1 MPRLLPLPWRDIEK
15 AFKADGWAFVRQSS
29 SHRSYKHDD
38 NPNLLTIPTDN
49 PVAKGTLRS
58 LIRAAGLT
66 VAEFE
71 SLRTRGRR

>member
-1 MPRLLPLPWRDIEK
+1 MPLLWRDIEK
-15 AFKADGWAFVRQSS
+15 ASRADGWTFVRQSS
-29 SHRSYKHDD
+29 SHRPYKHDS
-38 NPNLLTIPTDN
+38 NPNLLTVPTDS
-49 PVAKGTLRS
+49 PVARGTLRA

>member
-1 MPRLLPLPWRDIEK
+1 MPRLLPLSWKDIEK
-15 AFKADGWAFVRQSS
+15 AFKAAGRTFVRQSS
-29 SHRSYKHDD
+29 SHRSSKRD
-38 NPNLLTIPTDN
+38 NPSLLTIPTDN